1 VSATTVVYFRKDS
14 RLFMR
19 GSLLDG
25 PPPPKPLATPEA
37 RVRGTLASA
46 VSTLK
51 PVVIVNPRSGGGL
64 SDRRWAAL
72 VGPLTDGLGPFET
85 RFTERR
91 GDGRRLALEEAS
103 AGRQL
108 VVAFGGDGT
117 ISEVVDGLVAAGK
130 TTELGIIPRGT
141 GGDFRRSVC
150 LPEKVAQA
158 AIHVQKAQVHRID
171 VGRARFVA
179 EDGSPASRCFVNVAS
194 FGFSADVATRSNR
207 SSKKMGAHLSF
218 LGATMS
224 SLVRYENI
232 EVRIRVDGGPAQRT
246 TVLMGAVGNGC
257 FFGGGMKICPQGRL
271 DDGILD
277 LVVVGDMGRL
287 RLMTV
292 ISSVYQGNH
301 LKLKEVDSQRART
314 VEVAP
319 ADPDARIPI
328 ELDGETPG
336 YLPATF
342 DVLPGV
348 LPLRF

>member
-1 VSATTVVYFRKDS
+1 
-14 RLFMR
+14 
-19 GSLLDG
+19 
-25 PPPPKPLATPEA
+25 
-37 RVRGTLASA
+37 
-46 VSTLK
+46 VSTGRPL
-51 PVVIVNPRSGGGL
+51 VIVNPRSGGGL

-72 VGPLTDGLGPFET
+72 VGPLTDGLGPFDT

-91 GDGRRLALEEAS
+91 GDGRRLAHEEAC

-158 AIHVQKAQVHRID
+158 AVHVQKAQVRRID

-194 FGFSADVATRSNR
+194 FGFSADVATRANR
-207 SSKKMGAHLSF
+207 SSKRLGAKLSF

-224 SLVRYENI
+224 SLVHYDNV
-232 EVRIRVDGGPAQRT
+232 EVNIRVDEGPARRH
-246 TVLMGAVGNGC
+246 TVLLGAIGNGC
-257 FFGGGMKICPQGRL
+257 FFGGGMKICPDGSL

-277 LVVVGDMGRL
+277 LVVVGDLGRL
-287 RLMTV
+287 GVLTK
-292 ISSVYQGNH
+292 IGSIYEGTH
-301 LKLKEVDSQRART
+301 LKLEQVHSERARSVQVT
-314 VEVAP
+314 SVDP
-319 ADPDARIPI
+319 AARIPV

-342 DVLPGV
+342 DILPGV